1 MLDKVYLTDGTNN
14 AMYYSEFRFSKRN
27 SDVREYN
34 RNFRKVAL
42 ATGILHVNNG
52 IAELAYRNL
61 WEKFL
66 NLDTARRAV
75 SHSIE
80 GSHLQ

>member
-1 MLDKVYLTDGTNN
+1 MKFMFNYGI
-14 AMYYSEFRFSKRN
+14 YSEAVPDLYKIQLQLEKEKYIFLK
-27 SDVREYN
+27 
-34 RNFRKVAL
+34 
-42 ATGILHVNNG
+42 
-52 IAELAYRNL
+52 
-61 WEKFL
+61 EKFL